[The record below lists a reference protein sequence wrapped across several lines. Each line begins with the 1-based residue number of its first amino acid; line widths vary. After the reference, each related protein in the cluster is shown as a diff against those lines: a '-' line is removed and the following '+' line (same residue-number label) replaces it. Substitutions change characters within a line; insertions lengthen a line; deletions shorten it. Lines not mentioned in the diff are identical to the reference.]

1 MLVSLEVVRAEVEE
15 QFRRLVAIVLG
26 IEFEPCTQPFIL
38 LPHFGS
44 GNCQSEA

>member
-1 MLVSLEVVRAEVEE
+1 MLVSLEVVRAGVEK
-15 QFRRLVAIVLG
+15 QSRGLVAIVPG

-38 LPHFGS
+38 SPHFGS